1 MNIKIFYDG
10 INFRLKG
17 SRIVL
22 KVIERIILDAN
33 KVSGDV
39 KIIITDDTTLKAMN
53 KQFLKHNYFTDV
65 ITFNYNME
73 NIINGE
79 VYLSIDTVKRNALNY
94 KVSLTE
100 EVRRVII
107 HGILHLVGYDDKEP
121 KDKMLMRR
129 KEDFWLEL
137 FED

>member
-22 KVIERIILDAN
+22 KVIKRIILDAN
-33 KVSGDV
+33 RVSGDV
-39 KIIITDDTTLKAMN
+39 KIIITDDPTLKAMN

-73 NIINGE
+73 KIINGE
-79 VYLSIDTVKRNALNY
+79 VYLSIDTVKRNAINY

-129 KEDFWLEL
+129 KENFWLEL

>member
-33 KVSGDV
+33 RVSGDV
-39 KIIITDDTTLKAMN
+39 KIIITDDPTLKAMN

-65 ITFNYNME
+65 ITLKNN
-73 NIINGE
+73 
-79 VYLSIDTVKRNALNY
+79 
-94 KVSLTE
+94 
-100 EVRRVII
+100 
-107 HGILHLVGYDDKEP
+107 
-121 KDKMLMRR
+121 
-129 KEDFWLEL
+129 
-137 FED
+137 FEK